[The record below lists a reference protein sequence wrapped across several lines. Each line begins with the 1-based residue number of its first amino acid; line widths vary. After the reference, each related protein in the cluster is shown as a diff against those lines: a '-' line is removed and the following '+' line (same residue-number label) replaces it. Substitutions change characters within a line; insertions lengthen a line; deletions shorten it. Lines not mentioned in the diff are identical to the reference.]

1 MKKLLAI
8 FISALYISGMLSCSD
23 KADTLTQLSRIDT
36 YATLSSEP
44 DAEYITILGDLQ
56 TMVYEPNNRMY
67 LVHTVNWLNKM
78 QRSSNGQIKAVLQN
92 GDLTERNT
100 EEEWNF
106 VKSVFVDLGENVP
119 LIYSTGNHDYDWAR
133 NTESLVKIY
142 SRNSTRINSF
152 PIQESARQ
160 ALVERF
166 ESERLENSLY
176 SITVKGVD
184 YYILALEFAP
194 RAEVFEWAVELVKS
208 NPENPLLL
216 SITNFSQTP
225 AIGYRQNTVLP
236 KFKSPTKITSPQKT
250 YGKSSFILTTMC
262 V

>member
-1 MKKLLAI
+1 
-8 FISALYISGMLSCSD
+8 MLSCSD

-106 VKSVFVDLGENVP
+106 VKSVFVDLGETC
-119 LIYSTGNHDYDWAR
+119 LS
-133 NTESLVKIY
+133 
-142 SRNSTRINSF
+142 
-152 PIQESARQ
+152 
-160 ALVERF
+160 
-166 ESERLENSLY
+166 
-176 SITVKGVD
+176 
-184 YYILALEFAP
+184 YIL
-194 RAEVFEWAVELVKS
+194 
-208 NPENPLLL
+208 PE
-216 SITNFSQTP
+216 
-225 AIGYRQNTVLP
+225 
-236 KFKSPTKITSPQKT
+236 
-250 YGKSSFILTTMC
+250 TTTTTGRGIRK
-262 V
+262 VW